1 MWYNRLSEYLIGL
14 GYVNNDLCP
23 CVFIKKSTSGYAIIA
38 VYVDD
43 MNLIGTSKELIET
56 AEILK
61 KEFEMKD
68 LGKTRYCL
76 GLQIEHRKDG
86 ILVHQSNYTQKV
98 LRRFSHHDVKS
109 SPTPMIV
116 RTLDINK
123 DPFRPKGD
131 DEEILSPEC
140 SYLGAIGALLYLA
153 QCTRPDI
160 SFAVNCLAR
169 HSIAPTRRHWNGIK
183 DIFRYLKGTTDMGL
197 FYPYA
202 SSSGSTPLGTRNN
215 ATLVGYADAG
225 YLSDP
230 HKGRSQSGYVF
241 TIGNTAISWRS
252 RKQTLVATSTN
263 HSELIA
269 LYEATR
275 ECVWLQAFIGHI
287 RSTCE
292 LSHDPDEPIVIYEDN
307 TAVIDQAKHGYI
319 KGDATKH
326 ISPKLFFT
334 HQQQEHQ
341 KIEVKH
347 IGSESNHADLF
358 TKSLPKYSFQKHVK
372 AIGLR
377 KLSELP

>member
-1 MWYNRLSEYLIGL
+1 
-14 GYVNNDLCP
+14 
-23 CVFIKKSTSGYAIIA
+23 
-38 VYVDD
+38 
-43 MNLIGTSKELIET
+43 
-56 AEILK
+56 
-61 KEFEMKD
+61 
-68 LGKTRYCL
+68 
-76 GLQIEHRKDG
+76 
-86 ILVHQSNYTQKV
+86 
-98 LRRFSHHDVKS
+98 
-109 SPTPMIV
+109 
-116 RTLDINK
+116 
-123 DPFRPKGD
+123 
-131 DEEILSPEC
+131 
-140 SYLGAIGALLYLA
+140 
-153 QCTRPDI
+153 
-160 SFAVNCLAR
+160 
-169 HSIAPTRRHWNGIK
+169 
-183 DIFRYLKGTTDMGL
+183 MGL

-263 HSELIA
+263 HSELLA

-275 ECVWLQAFIGHI
+275 ECVWLRAFIGHI

-341 KIEVKH
+341 NIEVKH

>member
-1 MWYNRLSEYLIGL
+1 
-14 GYVNNDLCP
+14 
-23 CVFIKKSTSGYAIIA
+23 
-38 VYVDD
+38 
-43 MNLIGTSKELIET
+43 
-56 AEILK
+56 
-61 KEFEMKD
+61 MKD

-86 ILVHQSNYTQKV
+86 ILLHQENYTQKV
-98 LRRFSHHDVKS
+98 LRRFSHQDAKPS
-109 SPTPMIV
+109 SSTPMVV
-116 RTLDINK
+116 RSLDIKK
-123 DPFRPKGD
+123 DPFRPKED

-140 SYLGAIGALLYLA
+140 SYLGAIGSLLYLA

-169 HSIAPTRRHWNGIK
+169 HSNAPTRRHWNGIK

-202 SSSGSTPLGTRNN
+202 SSSGSSPIDARNN

-252 RKQTLVATSTN
+252 CKQTLVATSTN
-263 HSELIA
+263 HSELLA

-275 ECVWLQAFIGHI
+275 ECVWLRAVIGHI
-287 RSTCE
+287 RSTCG
-292 LSHDPDEPIVIYEDN
+292 LAYDPDEPIVIYEDN

-319 KGDATKH
+319 KGDNTKH

-334 HQQQEHQ
+334 HEQQTFQR
-341 KIEVKH
+341 IEVQH
-347 IGSESNHADLF
+347 IGSDQNHADLF
-358 TKSLPKYSFQKHVK
+358 TKSLPKHSFQKHVK

-377 KLSELP
+377 KLSELSK